1 MTTRNQRREILHNL
15 FMLFDNDDD
24 APIFLC
30 FEHETFRSVGDVIGF
45 DPSMIS
51 ELSYIPK
58 EEPSVAMK
66 NDSDVFKKA
75 SPKKPQP
82 IRLELQF
89 QVQIKIIQGYISHM
103 EDIGQTIHDYQL
115 ITQQQ
120 IDQYRTSN
128 NYKVYIKTGI
138 PQQHKANYPPSD
150 EDPTLAAFKRGIK
163 RDPTHFNSF
172 KRDSDWDDW
181 EAHIRITATGQGV
194 EEILDNNYV
203 PKNKDDKTLFL
214 EKQKYMFQ
222 VFHTKVHTDK
232 GKELIRQHLKDF
244 DAQEV
249 FHQLKIHGD
258 KSISAKIKAS
268 DLLTYITSS
277 NIADGSWRGTT
288 IGYITHWKEQ
298 IRLYHKKLE
307 PGEFFSDDQKRTM
320 LQNAVQQIP
329 EL

>member
-1 MTTRNQRREILHNL
+1 
-15 FMLFDNDDD
+15 
-24 APIFLC
+24 
-30 FEHETFRSVGDVIGF
+30 
-45 DPSMIS
+45 
-51 ELSYIPK
+51 
-58 EEPSVAMK
+58 
-66 NDSDVFKKA
+66 
-75 SPKKPQP
+75 
-82 IRLELQF
+82 
-89 QVQIKIIQGYISHM
+89 M

-329 EL
+329 ELRQVKVNADTLTAFNGKSLTFDDYDSLLQSAAVQHDSSRASAKTPTRTVAGQGQHGQNEAGARARGYHVVPGAQVRCQVLAVNCKLAS